1 MLWNILG
8 WGVASKE
15 ELEGEKRGKTV
26 NGMYCMRE
34 ESIIDK
40 IYKQSNSK
48 GATNI
53 DAINYALLL

>member
-15 ELEGEKRGKTV
+15 ELKGAERGETV

-40 IYKQSNSK
+40 IYKQSKRK
-48 GATNI
+48 GAANI